1 MIREPGKLID
11 ESKSTDPLQFLI
23 LTDQAAKTPLLTIFH
38 MINSFSL
45 RGHPFWPVKNL
56 VSYFLASYFMQMKF
70 EISELEFRL
79 ATSLFYIFI
88 PEVASRHVQVATN

>member
-38 MINSFSL
+38 MVNSFSL
-45 RGHPFWPVKNL
+45 RGQPFWPVKKL
-56 VSYFLASYFMQMKF
+56 VSYFLACYFMQMKF
-70 EISELEFRL
+70 EISEL
-79 ATSLFYIFI
+79 ATYFSTFLFGGLLHDM
-88 PEVASRHVQVATN
+88 SR

>member
-45 RGHPFWPVKNL
+45 RGHPFWPVK
-56 VSYFLASYFMQMKF
+56 KF
-70 EISELEFRL
+70 GQLCFGQ
-79 ATSLFYIFI
+79 LFYAN
-88 PEVASRHVQVATN
+88 EVRDQ